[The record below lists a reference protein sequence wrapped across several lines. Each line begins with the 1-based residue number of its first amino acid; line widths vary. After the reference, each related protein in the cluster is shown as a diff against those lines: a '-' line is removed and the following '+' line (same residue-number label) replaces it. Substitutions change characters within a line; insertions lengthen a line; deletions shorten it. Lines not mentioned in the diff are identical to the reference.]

1 MGVIIVN
8 GLFLMTTLITDFE
21 RAFYRKA
28 SAYKKK
34 VKTAIAARNNLMEHE
49 KAIYDENIRKNMGAS
64 FKLFLIEQNA

>member
-1 MGVIIVN
+1 MIVN
-8 GLFLMTTLITDFE
+8 GLFLVTTLITDYE

-34 VKTAIAARNNLMEHE
+34 VKQAIMQRNNLMEHE
-49 KAIYDENIRKNMGAS
+49 KLLYDENIRKNMGAS